1 MTIANYDDFVVTS
14 EGTWDLPASFP
25 FEMAFRVTFEK
36 AVMEYTN
43 QGFTLYTDAG
53 AEPIKLNKRQIAVA
67 GGGNISDL
75 GGYFDELEYF
85 AGCLVAGKKPEKA
98 GLSELSS
105 FSRKWLRQATQS
117 PDLQFKT

>member
-1 MTIANYDDFVVTS
+1 MTIASYGNS

-36 AVMEYTN
+36 GVIKYTN
-43 QGFTLYTDAG
+43 AGFTLYTNEG
-53 AEPIKLNKRQIAVA
+53 ATPIKLDKREIAVE

-75 GGYFDELEYF
+75 GGYFNEMEYF
-85 AGCLVAGKKPEKA
+85 ANCLVAGKKPEKA